1 MPTSGATIRMPGIGG
16 TGVVTVS
23 QLLGAAAKIDGMA
36 ARAVD
41 QTGLSQKAGPVVSTT
56 TIGAARPG
64 TVDVLLGFDLLT
76 SVTPANLAGLDPAA
90 SVVIAST
97 TLTPTGRM
105 VGKPDTS
112 AVALLPYLAEL
123 DERSRAGLNRYVDAC
138 ALTTGLLGSAVT
150 ANVFLLGV
158 AFQAGAVPL
167 SASAIE
173 RAIELNGAA
182 VEANLAAFAW
192 GRRWVVDPAGVEDVA
207 GRSDEAPP
215 DTTGLDDLAGD
226 AELVRMVAVRRAEL
240 TEYQDARAARRYLD
254 VVRRCRQAE
263 EAAGGDGAFTRTVA
277 HQLHRLMAYKDEYE
291 VARLLL
297 AGGPRLERAV
307 GPVEK
312 VTWNLHPPALRALGM
327 ERKLRLGPW
336 ARPMLVGLR
345 SMKRVRGT
353 ALDPFGRTEVRRTER
368 RLVTEYLALVD
379 RLLPGLADD
388 PQGCVRVAG
397 LVDMVRGYEQVKLR
411 NVARYRQALAEA
423 GY

>member
-1 MPTSGATIRMPGIGG
+1 MPGIGG

-23 QLLGAAAKIDGMA
+23 QLLGAAAKIDGLP

-56 TIGAARPG
+56 TIGEARPG

-76 SVTPANLAGLDPAA
+76 SVTPANLAGLDPTA

-112 AVALLPYLAEL
+112 AIALLPYLAEL

-167 SASAIE
+167 SAAAIE

-182 VEANLAAFAW
+182 VEANLSAFAW
-192 GRRWVVDPAGVEDVA
+192 GRRWVVDPAGVEAAA
-207 GRSDEAPP
+207 GQTDEAPP

-226 AELVRMVAVRRAEL
+226 AELVRMVAIRRAEL
-240 TEYQDARAARRYLD
+240 TEYQDARAAGRYLE

-263 EAAGGDGAFTRTVA
+263 QAAGGDGAFTRTVA

-297 AGGPRLERAV
+297 AGGPRPRARRRA
-307 GPVEK
+307 GREGHVE
-312 VTWNLHPPALRALGM
+312 PASAGT
-327 ERKLRLGPW
+327 
-336 ARPMLVGLR
+336 ARPR
-345 SMKRVRGT
+345 PGT
-353 ALDPFGRTEVRRTER
+353 
-368 RLVTEYLALVD
+368 
-379 RLLPGLADD
+379 
-388 PQGCVRVAG
+388 Q
-397 LVDMVRGYEQVKLR
+397 
-411 NVARYRQALAEA
+411 AEA
-423 GY
+423 RPLEPADAGGAAVHEARPGDGPRSVRPQRGPSDGAQADHRVPRARRSPAARAGRPTRRSAPASRGWSTWSGATSR

>member
-1 MPTSGATIRMPGIGG
+1 MSCVKGDCPAFVTVKPAKAGRGRARSIVDLGGGAEGEHLPDPALVVPVAGATIRMPGIGG

-23 QLLGAAAKIDGMA
+23 QLLGAAAKIDGLP

-56 TIGAARPG
+56 TIGEARPG

-112 AVALLPYLAEL
+112 AIALLPYLAEL

-158 AFQAGAVPL
+158 AFQAGAIPL
-167 SASAIE
+167 SAAAIE

-182 VEANLAAFAW
+182 VEANLSAFAW
-192 GRRWVVDPAGVEDVA
+192 GRRWVVDPAGVEAAA
-207 GRSDEAPP
+207 GQAGEAPP

-226 AELVRMVAVRRAEL
+226 AELVRMVAIRRTEL
-240 TEYQDARAARRYLD
+240 TEYQDARAAGRYLA
-254 VVRRCRQAE
+254 VVRRCWQAE
-263 EAAGGDGAFTRTVA
+263 QAAGGDGAFTRTVA

-297 AGGPRLERAV
+297 
-307 GPVEK
+307 
-312 VTWNLHPPALRALGM
+312 
-327 ERKLRLGPW
+327 
-336 ARPMLVGLR
+336 
-345 SMKRVRGT
+345 S
-353 ALDPFGRTEVRRTER
+353 RRTAPRAR
-368 RLVTEYLALVD
+368 R
-379 RLLPGLADD
+379 R
-388 PQGCVRVAG
+388 AG
-397 LVDMVRGYEQVKLR
+397 REGHLEPRIR
-411 NVARYRQALAEA
+411 RHCAPSAWNAS
-423 GY
+423 